1 MNDRGSIRLFRF
13 RGIPVRMHWTFALI
27 FLWVGYLG
35 IRDGL
40 DARGMAVQ
48 FVLVIALFACVVLHE
63 FGHAFAARRYGIR
76 TRDIILYPIGGV
88 ARLDRFPDKPVQE
101 LVVAIAGPLVNVVIF
116 LLLLLVQMLFLREV
130 VMEETTGMVAMD
142 WQNLVYILFW
152 MNVVLAGFNLLPAF
166 PMDGGRVLRALLA
179 MRRDRVNATRLAV
192 ITGRVV
198 AFFMMAWAIWT
209 GQFMLGLVAVF
220 VLVMGT
226 QEYGMVRS
234 EQLYSRFTAGGVC
247 RTRYPKVGS
256 DTTVDEIATLLVQ
269 GLETAFPVEEPDGSF
284 LSYVRAAD
292 VLRAVATGHGGLS
305 VTYIARP
312 IPAAVSA
319 DQPLQEVFAFLQADP
334 AALVMVRDAD
344 GSLRGF
350 LDRDQIDHVLYWAA
364 RNKAS

>member
-1 MNDRGSIRLFRF
+1 MNARGSILLFRF
-13 RGIPVRMHWTFALI
+13 RGIPVRLHWTFALI

-35 IRDGL
+35 IREGL
-40 DARGMAVQ
+40 DPRGMAVQ

-101 LVVAIAGPLVNVVIF
+101 LVVAIAGPLVNVAIF
-116 LLLLLVQMLFLREV
+116 LVLLVVQILFLKGATV
-130 VMEETTGMVAMD
+130 EEETGMVAMD
-142 WQNLVYILFW
+142 WHNLVYILSW

-166 PMDGGRVLRALLA
+166 PMDGGRVLRALVA
-179 MRRDRVNATRLAV
+179 MRRGRVDATRIAV

-198 AFFMMAWAIWT
+198 AFGMMAWAIWT

-247 RTRYPKVGS
+247 RTRYPKVSS
-256 DTTVDEIATLLVQ
+256 DTTVDETAALLVQ
-269 GLETAFPVEEPDGSF
+269 GLETAFPVEEPDGSY
-284 LSYVRAAD
+284 LTYVRASD
-292 VLRAVATGHGGLS
+292 VFRAVSTGHGGLS
-305 VTYIARP
+305 VTYLARP
-312 IPAAVSA
+312 IPAAVSV
-319 DQPLQEVFAFLQADP
+319 DQPLQEVFTLLQADP
-334 AALVMVRDAD
+334 SALIMVRNSD
-344 GSLRGF
+344 GSMQGF

-364 RNKAS
+364 RKKA

>member
-1 MNDRGSIRLFRF
+1 MNERGSILLFRF
-13 RGIPVRMHWTFALI
+13 RGIPLRLHWSFALI

-35 IRDGL
+35 VREGL

-63 FGHAFAARRYGIR
+63 FGHAFAARRYGIK

-88 ARLDRFPDKPVQE
+88 ARLDRFPDKPMQE

-116 LLLLLVQMLFLREV
+116 LILLLVQVLFIKDAVL
-130 VMEETTGMVAMD
+130 EEETGMVAMD
-142 WQNLVYILFW
+142 WHNLVYILFW

-166 PMDGGRVLRALLA
+166 PMDGGRVLRALVA
-179 MRRDRVNATRLAV
+179 MRRDRVTATRIAV

-198 AFFMMAWAIWT
+198 AFGMMAWAIWT

-234 EQLYSRFTAGGVC
+234 EQLYSRFTAGDVC
-247 RTRYPKVGS
+247 RTRYPKVSS
-256 DTTVDEIATLLVQ
+256 DTMVDEIADLLIQ
-269 GLETAFPVEEPDGSF
+269 GLETAFPVEEPDGNF
-284 LSYVRAAD
+284 LTYVRAAD
-292 VLRAVATGHGGLS
+292 VFRSVSSGHGGLS
-305 VTYIARP
+305 VTYIVRP
-312 IPAAVSA
+312 IPATVFA
-319 DQPLQEVFAFLQADP
+319 DQPLQEVFALLQADP
-334 AALVMVRDAD
+334 SALLLVRNAD

-364 RNKAS
+364 RNKSA